1 MDVFQ
6 SIFFGLQTALQPI
19 NLFYCFMG
27 VFLGTLVGVL
37 PGLGPAAAIAML
49 LPSTFHAPP
58 TSGIIMLAGIWY
70 GVMFGGSRTSILVNV
85 PGEATSIMTCLDG
98 YPMAIQG
105 RAGPALGMAAFA
117 SFIGGTI
124 AILALTFTGPV
135 LARTALAFG
144 PAEYFGLMI
153 MGITVLSF
161 LSSGS
166 MLKCLMMAAV
176 GIILGGVGMDI
187 ITGSYRFT
195 FGFMY
200 LRDGVPL
207 VAVVMGLFGISE
219 VIRDLESE
227 VRGAVIETKIRN
239 LLPTL
244 KDWAASKWAIVRG
257 TVIGFFLGIIPGG
270 GAIVATFAAYAVE
283 KKVSKHP
290 ERFGHGAIEG
300 VAAPEAAN
308 NAAAAGSFIPLLTLG
323 IPPNPVMA
331 ILLGALMI
339 HGLQPGPL
347 LLRDAPEVFW
357 GTVMSMYIGSIMLT
371 ILNLPLIGL
380 WVKVLK
386 VPYFLLYPLILIFC
400 LIGSYSVN
408 NNVNDMMTMLIFG
421 VLGYL
426 LKKFGFDAAP
436 LVLALV
442 LGPMLEESF
451 RQALITSHGS
461 FMIFVEKPIALT
473 FLIAA
478 AVFLLIPLVTS
489 RKKISKLEEKIIEKG
504 AEVHRAEAGGQ
515 QRTNVEH

>member
-6 SIFFGLQTALQPI
+6 SILFGLQTALQPI
-19 NLFYCFMG
+19 NLFYCMVG
-27 VFLGTLVGVL
+27 TFLGTLVGVL

-58 TSGIIMLAGIWY
+58 TAGIIMLSGIWY
-70 GVMFGGSRTSILVNV
+70 GAMFGGSRTSILVNV
-85 PGEATSIMTCLDG
+85 PGEATAIMTCLDG
-98 YPMAIQG
+98 HPMAKQG

-117 SFIGGTI
+117 SFIGGTV
-124 AILALTFTGPV
+124 AIIALTFTGPV
-135 LARTALAFG
+135 LARVALAFG

-153 MGITVLSF
+153 MGIAVLSF
-161 LSSGS
+161 LSSSS
-166 MLKCLMMAAV
+166 MLRCLMMAAV
-176 GIILGGVGMDI
+176 GIILGGVGMDTI
-187 ITGSYRFT
+187 SGNYRFT
-195 FGFMY
+195 LGFTY

-219 VIRDLESE
+219 VIQDLESE
-227 VRGAVIETKIRN
+227 IRSSPIETKIRN

-244 KDWAASKWAIVRG
+244 KDWADSAWSIIRG
-257 TVIGFFLGIIPGG
+257 TVIGFFLGVIPGG
-270 GAIVATFAAYAVE
+270 GPIVATFAAYAVE
-283 KKVSKHP
+283 KKSSKHP
-290 ERFGHGAIEG
+290 ERFGHGAIQG
-300 VAAPEAAN
+300 VAAPEAAH
-308 NAAAAGSFIPLLTLG
+308 NAAAGGAFIPLLTLG

-357 GTVMSMYIGSIMLT
+357 GVIMSMYIGNIMLM

-386 VPYFLLYPLILIFC
+386 VPYFLLYPLIIIFC
-400 LIGSYSVN
+400 LIGAFTLN
-408 NNVNDMMTMLIFG
+408 NKVSDILTMLIFG

-426 LKKFGFDAAP
+426 FRKFGYDAAP

-451 RQALITSHGS
+451 RQSLITSYGS
-461 FMIFVEKPIALT
+461 FMIFVTKPIALC
-473 FLIAA
+473 FLVAA
-478 AVFLLIPLVTS
+478 GVFLLIPLVKPR
-489 RKKISKLEEKIIEKG
+489 RKGPRMGAKVLGGRAQESK
-504 AEVHRAEAGGQ
+504 
-515 QRTNVEH
+515 